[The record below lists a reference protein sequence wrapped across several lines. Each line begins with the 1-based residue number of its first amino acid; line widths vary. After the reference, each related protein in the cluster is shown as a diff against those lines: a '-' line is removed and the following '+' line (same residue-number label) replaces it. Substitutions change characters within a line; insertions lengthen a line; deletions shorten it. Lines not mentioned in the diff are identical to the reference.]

1 MKLIKRIY
9 NRQFNWIDLVPGNWQ
24 WELFLCVCMYV
35 VIKSF
40 QTDTV
45 SARIPVAS
53 DNKKNPSVQP
63 RNSLSHVNWENLE
76 FNFRYSKTGLKKH
89 IIKLWFSPYL
99 HSVDSIVGLYML
111 WSETSLDII
120 LTITDLRGATLFSVG
135 IKIPK
140 IQLCWFNL
148 YRISICDIIMW
159 LRNYINWRMSNLY
172 KWYGLSEVYFIIIS
186 AKKKYYIH
194 QVANI
199 VVYCSTKDNNNNK
212 RTLSN
217 DCLWHR
223 NGFVDGRK
231 ITFLLHI
238 ICGFPPHA
246 YINFQ

>member
-63 RNSLSHVNWENLE
+63 RNSLSHVNWENLD

-99 HSVDSIVGLYML
+99 HSVDSILGLYMV
-111 WSETSLDII
+111 WSEAPLDII
-120 LTITDLRGATLFSVG
+120 LTITDLRGATLLSVG
-135 IKIPK
+135 IKIHK
-140 IQLCWFNL
+140 IQKKKRKRKEKKKILVPHWWLWRWKMEPWTKEGGWFLEALC
-148 YRISICDIIMW
+148 
-159 LRNYINWRMSNLY
+159 LRNS
-172 KWYGLSEVYFIIIS
+172 
-186 AKKKYYIH
+186 
-194 QVANI
+194 
-199 VVYCSTKDNNNNK
+199 
-212 RTLSN
+212 
-217 DCLWHR
+217 
-223 NGFVDGRK
+223 RK
-231 ITFLLHI
+231 I
-238 ICGFPPHA
+238 A
-246 YINFQ
+246 EQYWE